1 MNMLT
6 RKQEQGLKIL
16 ESIVQS
22 EYPFVVSLTLSKKH
36 PFNTYESML
45 GIKLTIDPLTLSKYF
60 NIPIGEKFINNPRLW
75 KFYIDDSDDM
85 SFVVHFFD
93 EKYEDITGW
102 RFNKQMEKFITMA
115 YSQLPVNMR
124 VNRYSNTPEDQI
136 PSWALDSLNKPRTI
150 NIDSINIAK
159 DSNIPQFDD

>member
-1 MNMLT
+1 MLT

-22 EYPFVVSLTLSKKH
+22 EYPFVVSLKLSNKHPLTSYETTMGIKLEIDPITLSK
-36 PFNTYESML
+36 FL
-45 GIKLTIDPLTLSKYF
+45 DIPLAD
-60 NIPIGEKFINNPRLW
+60 KFIENPRLW
-75 KFYIDDSDDM
+75 KFYMDGYDPF
-85 SFVVHFFD
+85 SFVVHFFND
-93 EKYEDITGW
+93 EYENITGW
-102 RFNKQMEKFITMA
+102 RFNQVMEKFISKA
-115 YSQLPVNMR
+115 YTQLPVNMR